1 MAVHV
6 ADLIALLDHADADRA
21 IVVGH
26 SMGCNIAARLAAD
39 HPERAAA
46 VVLIDSG
53 LPLPDEID
61 LDGAGECEPQGL
73 FDRLHMTFASV
84 EEYAANWR
92 SHPALKSAWD
102 EDIEAFLRCDYVED
116 EDGVR
121 CVVNAT
127 SVASDIADL
136 AFDGQ
141 TGNAVTR
148 VRTPV
153 RLMRAERGLFDDDP
167 LIPLSQLDEFLRR
180 NPHVS
185 VEMVPDV
192 NHYTILMGGG
202 HGPRRVATTLTE
214 LATGKLPR

>member
-1 MAVHV
+1 VHV
-6 ADLIALLDHADADRA
+6 ADVIAVLDHVGADRA
-21 IVVGH
+21 LVVGH

-46 VVLIDSG
+46 VVLVDSG
-53 LPLPDEID
+53 LPLPDDID
-61 LDGAGECEPQGL
+61 LDDADEGEPDGL

-84 EEYAANWR
+84 EEYAAHWR

-102 EDIEAFLRCDYVED
+102 EDVEAFLHCDYVED
-116 EDGVR
+116 EDGVH

-127 SVASDIADL
+127 SVASDITDL
-136 AFDGQ
+136 MFDDL
-141 TGNAVTR
+141 TANAITR
-148 VRTPV
+148 VQAPV

-202 HGPRRVATTLTE
+202 HGPRRVAATLTE
-214 LATGKLPR
+214 LATGNLPG